1 MEVHLKLTG
10 VILVI
15 LGLVHIIFPKYFK
28 WKDELKRVSL
38 INKQMMYVHTFFIAL
53 VLILMGV
60 LCIDSSHELITTK
73 LGGRIS
79 FGLSLF
85 WIARLVIQF
94 FGYSP
99 ELWRGKRTESI
110 IHVLFIL
117 LWTYISTVFGLVY
130 FYFSSLH

>member
-10 VILVI
+10 VILVS
-15 LGLVHIIFPKYFK
+15 LGLIHVIFPKYFK
-28 WKDELKRVSL
+28 WKDEMERVSL

-53 VLILMGV
+53 VLVLMGV
-60 LCIDSSHELITTK
+60 LCIDSAQELITTK

-79 FGLSLF
+79 LGLSIF

-99 ELWRGKRTESI
+99 ELWRGKKIESI
-110 IHVLFIL
+110 IHVIFIL
-117 LWTYISTVFGLVY
+117 LWTYIGTVFGLVY
-130 FYFSSLH
+130 YYS